1 MITLRLFCQSDP
13 ARQIDE
19 RQLES
24 GQLTIGRGVE
34 AGWRLEDAE
43 HLLSRSHCS
52 IGVVDGI
59 ATLTDLS
66 INGVFIGGREVRTR
80 PHEPVILQPGE
91 TLKLG
96 SYIIVVET
104 DNLAPISDLR
114 PPRQAD
120 APFLRAGKPSE
131 PPHFPAAGA
140 LPDPFVN
147 AHSGSGVGLDQPI
160 NENGAL
166 LEAFCAAAHLDI
178 SAFAD
183 EDPYAIMQRLGA
195 VYQQMVV
202 GLSTVMSERTA
213 VKADYLMDHTTVR
226 TSGNNPFRWANPQ
239 RIAVDLLRDGQNGF
253 VSGPLAVEASFGDI
267 KRHLLSIFA
276 GLKSA
281 LDATIETLSPEA
293 IEARVPAAGLF
304 RDQSRAAWREYVT
317 THRQCQ
323 TETQEDADGLVNREF
338 RLGYARRL
346 SEFDGAGDPQ

>member
-52 IGVVDGI
+52 IGVVNGI

-66 INGVFIGGREVRTR
+66 INGVFIGGRDDRTR
-80 PHEPVILQPGE
+80 PREPVIVQPGE
-91 TLKLG
+91 VLKLG
-96 SYIIVVET
+96 GYIVVVET
-104 DNLAPISDLR
+104 DNGVPVSTSR
-114 PPRQAD
+114 TPRQAD
-120 APFLRAGKPSE
+120 APFLRVCEPSE
-131 PPHFPAAGA
+131 PPLARAAGA
-140 LPDPFVN
+140 PADRAGHPD
-147 AHSGSGVGLDQPI
+147 
-160 NENGAL
+160 NGAL
-166 LEAFCAAAHLDI
+166 LEAFCAGAHLDV

-202 GLSTVMSERTA
+202 GLTAVMSERTA

-226 TSGNNPFRWANPQ
+226 TTGNNPFRWANPQ
-239 RIAVDLLRDGQNGF
+239 RIALDLLRDGQNGF
-253 VSGPLAVEASFGDI
+253 VSGPRAVEASFGDL
-267 KRHLLSIFA
+267 KKHMLCIFA

-281 LDATIETLSPEA
+281 LDATLETLSPEA

-304 RDQSRAAWREYVT
+304 RDQSRAAWREYAT
-317 THRQCQ
+317 THRQVQ